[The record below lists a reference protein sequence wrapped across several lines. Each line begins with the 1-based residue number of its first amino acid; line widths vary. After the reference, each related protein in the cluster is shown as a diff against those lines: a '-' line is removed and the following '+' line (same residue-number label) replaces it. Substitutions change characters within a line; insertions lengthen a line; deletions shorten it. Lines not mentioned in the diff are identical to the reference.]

1 MNKKVMIRYLF
12 VFTVILFIF
21 TCTKV
26 NAECSNIEK
35 NNLLQLSHNVKF
47 TYEINEDEKV
57 KNKKK
62 FNVIISNL
70 LDGIYLFYEPYVY
83 EYIKD
88 SITPGVE
95 KMDDTFN
102 DNNTY
107 EVKVYGNTKNCKDV
121 YLETKTIDIPKYNI
135 YSEKEECKG
144 IEDFK
149 LCNMWYEGEIQSES
163 YFRKEVTKYKS
174 SLEKNEEATKTTA
187 KDNLLS
193 KIKKIYEKNIFI
205 SLFITLFLVASI
217 VVFIIISVIKRKKR
231 VKIKF

>member
-149 LCNMWYEGEIQSES
+149 LCNMWYEGEIQSDS

>member
-144 IEDFK
+144 IENFK
-149 LCNMWYEGEIQSES
+149 LCNMWYEGEIQSDS

-174 SLEKNEEATKTTA
+174 SLEKNEETTKTTA